1 MTQNVL
7 VGTTKTT
14 VVAAGHK
21 MVMIQNTSGNDV
33 FWRGMEDSG
42 NLTIYPGD
50 FIKVNYDVYLWTDS
64 EDDTTVVIG
73 EIDE

>member
-1 MTQNVL
+1 MTQTVL

-42 NLTIYPGD
+42 
-50 FIKVNYDVYLWTDS
+50 
-64 EDDTTVVIG
+64 EIG
-73 EIDE
+73 IS